1 MGDNLQISKLKVK
14 NLQEWAQFLMLEIKR
29 FTSFV
34 CRYYVFLCKKSLAHA
49 KMLEDVAENFVG
61 CDLTA
66 GDFGKDIEDLAEVF
80 SKEVATKVDVHA
92 FYNAQ
97 ETFVGAK
104 EGVVVA
110 D

>member
-1 MGDNLQISKLKVK
+1 MQKVPHLEGLSSNYSKLFRVVYKG
-14 NLQEWAQFLMLEIKR
+14 
-29 FTSFV
+29 
-34 CRYYVFLCKKSLAHA
+34 SLSHA